1 MKDDHFTI
9 GFNFV
14 GLKQEKFSDLIK
26 FGKLMPVVLYKD
38 LEMTSAKLYVLKF
51 SRASAKTMPT

>member
-14 GLKQEKFSDLIK
+14 GLKWEKFSDLVK
-26 FGKLMPVVLYKD
+26 FGKIMLVVLYKE
-38 LEMTSAKLYVLKF
+38 LEMTSAKFHVLKF
-51 SRASAKTMPT
+51 SRATAKTMPA